1 MQTLDFVSG
10 LHNCQ
15 EFSQPLSC
23 LYQAMQTRKTLSIYC
38 FNTALVLWTSSLKN
52 AALIR
57 FKNHIITVVIPF
69 DLDAKTPFSFR
80 YFLLSFSFESYIFS
94 VTSSY
99 FCRLLSPFTKHLSFP
114 FLTITFKK
122 TIRFPFVFISDRRTT
137 VLGHL
142 QDVGWSKNPI
152 GKSLA
157 LAIISQTLLF
167 SCKQEKTKPV
177 RRYPASLT
185 FDSYFNNQKGWFV
198 DKINPESVR
207 WWERFLRRCFSLFS
221 LLRIITNTTTN
232 RTVMTDDFYLAR
244 VILSRSAETQLQ
256 LLDSLK

>member
-23 LYQAMQTRKTLSIYC
+23 LYQVMQTRKTLSIYC

-52 AALIR
+52 AAFIR
-57 FKNHIITVVIPF
+57 FKDHISCDTFWSWCQNAVF
-69 DLDAKTPFSFR
+69 FFR
-80 YFLLSFSFESYIFS
+80 YFLLSFSFESYFFS

-99 FCRLLSPFTKHLSFP
+99 FYTLLSPFTKHLSFP

-142 QDVGWSKNPI
+142 
-152 GKSLA
+152 
-157 LAIISQTLLF
+157 
-167 SCKQEKTKPV
+167 
-177 RRYPASLT
+177 
-185 FDSYFNNQKGWFV
+185 
-198 DKINPESVR
+198 
-207 WWERFLRRCFSLFS
+207 
-221 LLRIITNTTTN
+221 
-232 RTVMTDDFYLAR
+232 
-244 VILSRSAETQLQ
+244 
-256 LLDSLK
+256 

>member
-1 MQTLDFVSG
+1 MPKRRVF
-10 LHNCQ
+10 
-15 EFSQPLSC
+15 F
-23 LYQAMQTRKTLSIYC
+23 
-38 FNTALVLWTSSLKN
+38 
-52 AALIR
+52 
-57 FKNHIITVVIPF
+57 
-69 DLDAKTPFSFR
+69 FR
-80 YFLLSFSFESYIFS
+80 YFLLSFSFESYFFS

-99 FCRLLSPFTKHLSFP
+99 FYTLLSPFTKHLSFP

-122 TIRFPFVFISDRRTT
+122 TIRFLFVFISDRRTT

-177 RRYPASLT
+177 RRYPSILT
-185 FDSYFNNQKGWFV
+185 FDSYFNNQKGWFE

-207 WWERFLRRCFSLFS
+207 WWECFLRRCFSLFS

>member
-1 MQTLDFVSG
+1 M
-10 LHNCQ
+10 
-15 EFSQPLSC
+15 
-23 LYQAMQTRKTLSIYC
+23 
-38 FNTALVLWTSSLKN
+38 
-52 AALIR
+52 
-57 FKNHIITVVIPF
+57 IPF
-69 DLDAKTPFSFR
+69 DHDIFS
-80 YFLLSFSFESYIFS
+80 YFLLSFSFESYFFS

-99 FCRLLSPFTKHLSFP
+99 FYTLLSPFTKHLSLP

-207 WWERFLRRCFSLFS
+207 WWECFLRRCFSLFS

-244 VILSRSAETQLQ
+244 VILSRSAETLLQ